1 MKGINFLTDSKG
13 NKVAVQIDLKKHDKA
28 INEFLMDLEDLLSA
42 EKLLN
47 EETVPY
53 ELTRKKLIE
62 KGKMKK

>member
-28 INEFLMDLEDLLSA
+28 IDEFLMDLEDLLTA

-47 EETVPY
+47 EETVRY

>member
-28 INEFLMDLEDLLSA
+28 IDEFLMDLEDLLTA
-42 EKLLN
+42 EKLLD
-47 EETVPY
+47 EETVRY